1 MRISVECGGFT
12 RAADACRTANQTAA
26 VLTESLASR
35 LASHAGMAGND
46 ATSASFAAS
55 YDTGATE
62 ALAALAD
69 LTHAFIGAGRLLAAT
84 GRHHAAAEAGAA
96 GLRTSAY
103 VGGDLH
109 ENDYVRVQ
117 PAAPPS
123 TLGGQEPSLGRID
136 TWILDQVEGFVW
148 PGADVGGLR
157 TAASDWRRAAAT
169 TSRLADHVDAA
180 VALVEQ
186 QHSPEVPLAVDALTD
201 LAGLVG
207 DTGWQ
212 LSTVADACEEY
223 AAAVEEARERT
234 RALLAEIA
242 QMVVEGA
249 AVSAL
254 VAGVTGGLGGSAA
267 LGAAAARVRAQAPR
281 FHALLLALRTG
292 TTTAAARVD
301 RARDDLVRIR
311 SQVERFVRVPART
324 ERGSMRGPGGWG
336 GPDRKPGWLNAHEHP
351 PGHTI
356 DRHVGKTADEL
367 RDRLANSPKLSAVSS
382 FDDQQTAERL
392 IESVLDRR
400 SREIDDWL
408 NKPQPGRLT
417 LTEDLGVRT
426 GTTVARDGTA
436 THPTGLRVVLLPDPD
451 ARSGWRILTAF
462 PD

>member
-12 RAADACRTANQTAA
+12 KAADACLTANQTAA

-35 LASHAGMAGND
+35 LSSHAGMAGND
-46 ATSASFAAS
+46 ATSAGFAAS

-84 GRHHAAAEAGAA
+84 GRHHAVAEAGAA

-136 TWILDQVEGFVW
+136 AWILDQVEGFVW
-148 PGADVGGLR
+148 PGADVEGLR
-157 TAASDWRRAAAT
+157 TAATDWRRAAAT

-186 QHSPEVPLAVDALTD
+186 QRSPEVPLAVDALTD
-201 LAGLVG
+201 LAGLIG
-207 DTGWQ
+207 DTAWQ
-212 LSTVADACEEY
+212 LSTVASACEEY

-249 AVSAL
+249 AVTAL

-267 LGAAAARVRAQAPR
+267 LAAAAARVRAQAPR
-281 FHALLLALRTG
+281 FHALLLALRAS
-292 TTTAAARVD
+292 TTTAAARPCPGRPGAHPFAGRAVHPRTGAQ
-301 RARDDLVRIR
+301 RAR
-311 SQVERFVRVPART
+311 E
-324 ERGSMRGPGGWG
+324 
-336 GPDRKPGWLNAHEHP
+336 HE
-351 PGHTI
+351 G
-356 DRHVGKTADEL
+356 A
-367 RDRLANSPKLSAVSS
+367 
-382 FDDQQTAERL
+382 
-392 IESVLDRR
+392 
-400 SREIDDWL
+400 
-408 NKPQPGRLT
+408 GRL
-417 LTEDLGVRT
+417 GWQCSY
-426 GTTVARDGTA
+426 ARARPSRGGGREA
-436 THPTGLRVVLLPDPD
+436 QQLRPTSLQGRGQRQTCRRRHHHGRHAP
-451 ARSGWRILTAF
+451 
-462 PD
+462 